1 MCPPF
6 HLGLFLPKIF
16 PKRITPLFL
25 FTQKILHQLYRGII
39 PHPVGGGSYPAVFA
53 IISSFFQLQALGQMI
68 DWTIVLIQ
76 SSFQMAR
83 LPAIIPPRALT
94 LQNIHQDKPTYL
106 NGTRVKI
113 NQKRKTKDR
122 LIFRGKCDCS
132 LLFGHTIVH
141 LVIEQSLLKFRFIF
155 VRFFKWPYIN
165 FGRRVNRMQK
175 GVKQWSTRNVLAGTL
190 ILSALPLLIVEL
202 FPGQLKFVMAE
213 APYLVFHNIA
223 EFFSIMVSL
232 SMFGV
237 GWFTYDQSKDRHT
250 LFLGT
255 AFLAIGLIDFMHTM
269 GMPAMPD
276 FMTANLPN
284 KSVQFWLAAR
294 LFQGIAFLASAY
306 VYAERPS
313 RWLTKKVLITSAL
326 LLSLLVFTGITFF
339 PTYMPTTFV
348 AGAGL
353 TPFKKI
359 FEYLVI
365 GLLCAAIAAYWRRME
380 RTGDRL
386 LIYYLAAFVICIFS
400 ELVFAFYTRMFDTY
414 NVLGHIYKVAAFSLI
429 YYGIYKASVRA
440 PYLRLTEVGEEL
452 RRDIAERKRA
462 EDALKES
469 EEKYRTILENIEDGY
484 FEVDIAG
491 NLTFFND
498 SLCRMLGYSK
508 DEMIGMDN
516 RKYTDQENA
525 KKLYQAFNKVY
536 RTGGPI
542 KGFGWEVFAKDGTKL
557 FGEVSVSLIRDS
569 KGQSIGFRGIAR
581 DITERKR
588 AEEALRA
595 AQRYNRSLIEA
606 SPDPLVTISSEGK
619 VTDVNRATELVT
631 GLSRQELIGSDFSE
645 YFTDPAKAKEG
656 YQQVFT
662 EGSVR
667 DYPLAI
673 RHTSGK
679 VTDVLYNAV
688 VYRNEAGEVQ
698 GVFAAARDIT
708 EHKRTEEALRE
719 SEKRLRFLSSQLL
732 VAQEKERR
740 LAAQEIH
747 DSLGASLAATK
758 FKLESALNEMGDDNP
773 QTRVALE
780 SVIPIIQGTIE
791 EARRIQMALRPSMLD
806 DLGIL
811 ATINW
816 FCRQFE
822 STYSHIR
829 TRKEINIEE
838 SEVPDSL
845 KTVIFR
851 VLQEAMNN
859 IAKHSK
865 ADRINLWLRKM
876 DGAIELGIQDNGEG
890 FDPEEALARIGTNR
904 GLGLSS
910 MRERAE
916 LSGGFFSIESSKGS
930 GTVIRASWAIEQ
942 PSL

>member
-1 MCPPF
+1 MQ
-6 HLGLFLPKIF
+6 
-16 PKRITPLFL
+16 RSVR
-25 FTQKILHQLYRGII
+25 Q
-39 PHPVGGGSYPAVFA
+39 
-53 IISSFFQLQALGQMI
+53 
-68 DWTIVLIQ
+68 W
-76 SSFQMAR
+76 
-83 LPAIIPPRALT
+83 
-94 LQNIHQDKPTYL
+94 PT
-106 NGTRVKI
+106 K
-113 NQKRKTKDR
+113 
-122 LIFRGKCDCS
+122 
-132 LLFGHTIVH
+132 
-141 LVIEQSLLKFRFIF
+141 
-155 VRFFKWPYIN
+155 
-165 FGRRVNRMQK
+165 
-175 GVKQWSTRNVLAGTL
+175 NVLAGTL
-190 ILSALPLLIVEL
+190 ILSALPLLIVEM
-202 FPGQLKFVMAE
+202 FPSQLKFVMDA

-237 GWFTYDQSKDRHT
+237 GWFTYDQSKDRHA

-269 GMPAMPD
+269 SMVSMPD
-276 FMTANLPN
+276 FITPNLPN
-284 KSVQFWLAAR
+284 KSVQFWVAVR

-313 RWLTKKVLITSAL
+313 RWLTKRALITSAL
-326 LLSLLVFTGITFF
+326 LVSLLVFTGITFF
-339 PTYMPTTFV
+339 PTYMPTTFI
-348 AGAGL
+348 AGVGL

-359 FEYLVI
+359 SEYLVI
-365 GLLCAAIAAYWRRME
+365 GLLCVATGAYWRRME

-386 LIYYLAAFVICIFS
+386 LIYYLSAFVICIFS
-400 ELVFAFYTRMFDTY
+400 ELVFGFYTRMFDTY
-414 NVLGHIYKVAAFSLI
+414 NVMGHIYKVAAFSLI
-429 YYGIYKASVRA
+429 YYGIYKASVKA

-452 RRDIAERKRA
+452 EGEIAERKRT
-462 EDALKES
+462 EEALKES

-508 DEMIGMDN
+508 DEMIGMN
-516 RKYTDQENA
+516 SRKYTDQENA
-525 KKLYQAFNKVY
+525 KKLYEAFNKVY
-536 RTGGPI
+536 RSGEPI
-542 KGFGWEVFAKDGTKL
+542 KGFGWEVFTKDGAKL
-557 FGEVSVSLIRDS
+557 FGEVSVSLIKDS
-569 KGQSIGFRGIAR
+569 KGQPAGFRGIAR

-606 SPDPLVTISSEGK
+606 SPDPLVTISVEGK

-631 GLSRQELIGSDFSE
+631 GLSRQELIRSDFSD
-645 YFTDPAKAKEG
+645 YFIDPARAKEG
-656 YQQVFT
+656 YQKVFT

-708 EHKRTEEALRE
+708 ERKRTEEALRE

-747 DSLGASLAATK
+747 DSMGASLAATK
-758 FKLESALNEMGDDNP
+758 FKLESALNEIGDDNP
-773 QTRVALE
+773 QTRAALE
-780 SVIPIIQGTIE
+780 SVIPIIQGTME
-791 EARRIQMALRPSMLD
+791 EARRIQMALRPSVLD

-838 SEVPDSL
+838 GEVPDSL

-851 VLQEAMNN
+851 VLQEATNN
-859 IAKHSK
+859 ITKHSK
-865 ADRINLWLRKM
+865 ADRINLLLRKM
-876 DGAIELGIQDNGEG
+876 DGAIELEIQDNGDG
-890 FDPEEALARIGTNR
+890 FDLKEALARIGTNR

-916 LSGGFFSIESSKGS
+916 ISGGLFSIESSKGS
-930 GTVIRASWAIEQ
+930 GTVIRASW
-942 PSL
+942 PC